1 MSVRTIA
8 TAATVALA
16 IALTGC
22 PGDPNRVATQVNVKA
37 SSTAGSMLAA
47 VKRGSWGKACSLLT
61 LEAQI
66 EVEAWVQRREGRRAR
81 PSCERA
87 LSGTAFGERCGELW
101 KRTRSGT
108 TIYRE
113 SDVDGTDSKPTV
125 AWVAVTRRGDLT
137 GRCEMRLTR
146 KDSDDVDW
154 RIDAIALKRS
164 RAVLA
169 RNRADLVFR
178 NAEPVAR

>member
-1 MSVRTIA
+1 MGARTIA
-8 TAATVALA
+8 TAGTVALA

-37 SSTAGSMLAA
+37 FSTAGSMLAA

-66 EVEAWVQRREGRRAR
+66 EVEVWVQRREGRRSR

-87 LSGTAFGERCGELW
+87 LSGRDFGELCGELW

-108 TIYRE
+108 TLYRDD
-113 SDVDGTDSKPTV
+113 DVQETDSKPTV
-125 AWVAVTRRGDLT
+125 AWTAVTRRGDLT
-137 GRCEMRLTR
+137 SRCEMRLTR
-146 KDSDDVDW
+146 KDSDEVDW
-154 RIDAIALKRS
+154 SIDAIALKRP
-164 RAVLA
+164 RAVLV
-169 RNRADLVFR
+169 RKRADLVFR